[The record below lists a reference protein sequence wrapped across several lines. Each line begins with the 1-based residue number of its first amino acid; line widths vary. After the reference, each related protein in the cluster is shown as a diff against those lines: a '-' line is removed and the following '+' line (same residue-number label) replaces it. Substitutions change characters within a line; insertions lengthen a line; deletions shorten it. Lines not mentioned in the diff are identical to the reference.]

1 MGAKGGILSGIKNV
15 TDELS
20 DIVKKS
26 TDTGMREFATPT
38 KTVGPQGKKRVVID
52 PSQKTIV
59 TTKEDVLE
67 KLNPSLKRAIE
78 SEEASSIMPV
88 PSRLINPDKK
98 GFSSG
103 VSGMINRLTNYP
115 PDIDYGEYID
125 LTKQKIATG
134 AVYRNAY
141 IGTTTS
147 AKKTEGSNK
156 VTFRAI
162 PESDSIDESKLT
174 IAKMKENFKN
184 KTGENGKQV
193 NANLLQPERFSV
205 LLDGKETRLNNPI
218 VSVHYNESGGKHY
231 YSLHSQFVGPVVMNK
246 QAQAT
251 PNLKPATIGSI
262 ENGLGNQVGTIRI
275 YKGAT
280 KKSPSKYTDH
290 PLYDYIEVDGT
301 AASSPDAPMSLE
313 SKFNEGGVTKLVRSL
328 PPTVRQ
334 QTNMFGGTTVLDDPV
349 LDHHFKNIKQGK
361 TQKNK
366 DGYLNTVVTIQV
378 EDKNLNDGKPTLIPT
393 VYDGKIISEKE
404 AIKKAIDSG
413 EKWTSADTHAELR
426 EYDIMLHKRM
436 SGDLAFNKGGAVPM
450 QRQMEMFNDGG
461 LKEEGGTKDP
471 VSGNDVPSGS
481 LQEEVR
487 DDIDAKLS
495 PGEFVFPAD
504 VVRFIGLE
512 KLMLMRDKAKKG
524 LARMEEMGQMGNSEE
539 ATIDDDVP
547 FGMEDL
553 IIVAGPPDNEMNK
566 GGMPTYSN
574 GGAGRFQQIVGQ
586 PMFESTTKL
595 FKDDKNN
602 VLYIPFVRGQPV
614 YEPPPGY
621 REVSETE
628 QKQEAETTNVESA
641 RVAPVSEA
649 GSGELGGG
657 PDKGDKSFGE
667 MSPTEKAAFGK
678 DLQDPIKGPMIRGTI
693 GALTTAGNIA
703 LGPNPV
709 VEAIANKFGV
719 PSFDLAKGVQ
729 EMYGKAI
736 GFANMTPAEL
746 EAAAQSYNDKV
757 SKANEKSVTTIST
770 DPAVQATTLSRAYGA
785 SPTQIASHIDN
796 ISRGNAPPGTSA
808 NAFGGFSTSGPGG
821 FSTNAEGDTIGG
833 AAGAQIQKARE
844 LDIDI
849 REVLANRPD
858 ELANLSYGSRS
869 PTLDAQISVDM
880 YGFDSDIGKSQ
891 RGSPGTPGPDVS
903 GANTP
908 GGGPTSASDVSGGFG
923 GGVDAPG
930 SGVGGAPSSPGAQAA
945 ADMADTE
952 AEAAG
957 QEAAAGAEAAG
968 AFKGG
973 FIPKRKKQ
981 KKMKRGGLASR

>member
-1 MGAKGGILSGIKNV
+1 MKKNF
-15 TDELS
+15 EL
-20 DIVKKS
+20 
-26 TDTGMREFATPT
+26 
-38 KTVGPQGKKRVVID
+38 
-52 PSQKTIV
+52 
-59 TTKEDVLE
+59 
-67 KLNPSLKRAIE
+67 N
-78 SEEASSIMPV
+78 
-88 PSRLINPDKK
+88 
-98 GFSSG
+98 
-103 VSGMINRLTNYP
+103 
-115 PDIDYGEYID
+115 
-125 LTKQKIATG
+125 
-134 AVYRNAY
+134 
-141 IGTTTS
+141 
-147 AKKTEGSNK
+147 
-156 VTFRAI
+156 
-162 PESDSIDESKLT
+162 
-174 IAKMKENFKN
+174 
-184 KTGENGKQV
+184 TGEKGKEI
-193 NANLLQPERFSV
+193 NINLLQPDRFSV
-205 LLDGKETRLNNPI
+205 IIDGNKNRLDHPI
-218 VSVHYNESGGKHY
+218 VAVHYPTKTKDGHY
-231 YSLHSQFVGPVVMNK
+231 YTLDTQLVGPVYMKRNTIRDTRTNK
-246 QAQAT
+246 AQS
-251 PNLKPATIGSI
+251 PNLKPATVGNI
-262 ENGLGNQVGTIRI
+262 ETGLGKQIGVIRI
-275 YKGAT
+275 AKRKT
-280 KKSPSKYTDH
+280 KEDPSGYTDH

-361 TQKNK
+361 TRKNK

-404 AIKKAIDSG
+404 AIKRAIDSG

-436 SGDLAFNKGGAVPM
+436 SGNLAFNEGGAVPM

-524 LARMEEMGQMGNSEE
+524 LARMEAMGQMGNSDE

-621 REVSETE
+621 REVTQEE
-628 QKQEAETTNVESA
+628 QQQEATASNVASA
-641 RVAPVSEA
+641 RVDPITET

-678 DLQDPIKGPMIRGTI
+678 DLQDPIKGPIIRGTI
-693 GALTTAGNIA
+693 GALTTGGNIA
-703 LGPNPV
+703 FGPNPV
-709 VEAIANKFGV
+709 VEAISNKFGV
-719 PSFDLAKGVQ
+719 EAFDLAKGVQ
-729 EMYGKAI
+729 KMYGKAI
-736 GFANMTPAEL
+736 GFANMTPAQL

-833 AAGAQIQKARE
+833 KAGAQIERARE
-844 LDIDI
+844 YNIDL
-849 REVLANRPD
+849 REVLATKPD
-858 ELANLSYGSRS
+858 ELFNLGMGKPS
-869 PTLDAQISVDM
+869 PTAAEVISATAYDRAFGVSQFGGQQSADPDKEAPPSVSEVEAQE
-880 YGFDSDIGKSQ
+880 SQ
-891 RGSPGTPGPDVS
+891 FSGPDIDQAKEAAIDMAENEAQADPDAPDPETADDDS
-903 GANTP
+903 
-908 GGGPTSASDVSGGFG
+908 G
-923 GGVDAPG
+923 GGVEG
-930 SGVGGAPSSPGAQAA
+930 S
-945 ADMADTE
+945 
-952 AEAAG
+952 
-957 QEAAAGAEAAG
+957 
-968 AFKGG
+968 KGG